1 VLATEQAECFISGK
15 LSDAGEV
22 FNAETVKNLCAGQFA
37 FARTERAFDYLG
49 RYGSRRHASSSL
61 TEWERN

>member
-1 VLATEQAECFISGK
+1 MVVFTLKQPECFLGGK

-37 FARTERAFDYLG
+37 VARTERAFDYLG
-49 RYGSRRHASSSL
+49 R
-61 TEWERN
+61 